1 MRMASTSKSCSI
13 LFSIQS
19 QYGRFLFFFRFLGIN
34 YRIWS
39 IWLRSGFK
47 AGHFALMAARESCQT
62 REKCSWRLTKNR
74 WKDQGFLWLYPQHG
88 ARKKKKGGKET
99 GMSSFTGRFSIIA
112 LLRHLYLR
120 SGSDLTDITSKCYQ
134 RQGTQIKRSE
144 LVKKLLHD
152 IRKKWK
158 PPLGAEF

>member
-1 MRMASTSKSCSI
+1 MASTSKSCSI
-13 LFSIQS
+13 LFSIQPQ
-19 QYGRFLFFFRFLGIN
+19 QYGRFLLFFRFLGIN

-47 AGHFALMAARESCQT
+47 AGHFALMAARESCQD
-62 REKCSWRLTKNR
+62 SWKVLLTSHQKLVKGPGLSVIVPTA
-74 WKDQGFLWLYPQHG
+74 WSS
-88 ARKKKKGGKET
+88 KKERGGKET
-99 GMSSFTGRFSIIA
+99 GMSSFTGWFSIRA
-112 LLRHLYLR
+112 LRHHLYLR

-144 LVKKLLHD
+144 LVRKRLHD